1 MLFVLFRGALI
12 KVFGLTLGVL
22 DATPLFLTVKPSFRV
37 GCTQRNNNENNAFK
51 FLFLGLISAVLSSPV
66 DKIK

>member
-1 MLFVLFRGALI
+1 MLFVLFRGVLI

-22 DATPLFLTVKPSFRV
+22 DETPLFLAVKLSFRV

-51 FLFLGLISAVLSSPV
+51 FSFLGLISAVLSSPV